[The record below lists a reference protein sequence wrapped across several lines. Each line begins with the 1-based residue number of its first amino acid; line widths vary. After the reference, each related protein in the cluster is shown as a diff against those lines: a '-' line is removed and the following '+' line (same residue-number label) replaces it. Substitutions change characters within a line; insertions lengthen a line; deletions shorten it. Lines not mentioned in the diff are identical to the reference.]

1 MITKS
6 HLTLCY
12 PTDCRSPG
20 RLLCPWDFPGMNTGV
35 DCHSVHQRIF
45 PTQGSNPHLLHLLHW
60 QVDSLPLAP
69 PGPANTLLDMNPR
82 DENFCLHRNLYTI
95 VHSSLFIYNSQ
106 KLKTAKMSFNRMIKQ
121 TLIYPYYEI
130 LVCIKKE

>member
-6 HLTLCY
+6 HLTLCD
-12 PTDCRSPG
+12 PVDCRPPG

-35 DCHSVHQRIF
+35 DCHSLPQGIF
-45 PTQGSNPHLLHLLHW
+45 QTQGPNPHLLRLLHW

-69 PGPANTLLDMNPR
+69 PDPAITLLDLNPR
-82 DENFCLHRNLYTI
+82 DENSCLHKNMYTI
-95 VHSSLFIYNSQ
+95 VHSSFIYNSQ
-106 KLKTAKMSFNRMIKQ
+106 KLKTATMSFNRMIKQ
-121 TLIYPYYEI
+121 TLIYPYREI